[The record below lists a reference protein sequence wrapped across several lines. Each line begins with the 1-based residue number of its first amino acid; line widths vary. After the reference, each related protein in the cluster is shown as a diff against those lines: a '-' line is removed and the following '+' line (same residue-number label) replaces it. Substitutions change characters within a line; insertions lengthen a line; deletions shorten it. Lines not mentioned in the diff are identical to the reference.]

1 MNDKALIEKLESLP
15 LDFWDFKEED
25 TKKFTHGIHSYPAIM
40 VSPISKNIIKIV
52 KEIMNIETL
61 YDPFMGSGSVLIE
74 SILNGVKHTYG
85 TDLNPLAL
93 LLSKVR
99 TTPLKMS
106 QIVWIKNVYIDI
118 INFAFEKYKDLP
130 FQLHQ
135 YIVNEKQLDITDK
148 KGWGE
153 NADIYL
159 EEFKAK
165 YNIDIEFPKFKNI
178 GFWFKPQV
186 IFELKIIKDTITTIE
201 DENIKNFLLITFSE
215 IVRKVS
221 NTRNGEFK
229 LYRIAKEKLLNYNYN
244 TKQEYIDLLQK
255 NIDKMISFVDECN
268 GLGDFSVDIKK
279 CSCAKLDNFE
289 ELLDD
294 SLDLVITSPPYGDS
308 RTTVAYGQYSRLSLQ
323 WIDCDCDEA
332 QNIDRSLLGGVVS
345 KRYDNSLDSE
355 TLNKLIKEIEIV
367 DKKRALEVLAFY
379 YDLDKCIESIAKK
392 MKKNSYQFWVVGN
405 RTVKNVYLN
414 TDLIIAEMAKKYELN
429 HIYTFNRNIVNKV
442 MPSVNSPTNEKGK
455 TISTMMNEYIVVLKK
470 E

>member
-1 MNDKALIEKLESLP
+1 MNDKELIEKLESLP

-178 GFWFKPQV
+178 GFWFKPKV

-201 DENIKNFLLITFSE
+201 DENVKNFLLITFSE

-255 NIDKMISFVDECN
+255 NIEKMISFVDECN
-268 GLGDFSVDIKK
+268 GLDDSSVDIKK
-279 CSCAKLDNFE
+279 CSCAKLDNFH
-289 ELLDD
+289 D
-294 SLDLVITSPPYGDS
+294 I
-308 RTTVAYGQYSRLSLQ
+308 
-323 WIDCDCDEA
+323 
-332 QNIDRSLLGGVVS
+332 
-345 KRYDNSLDSE
+345 
-355 TLNKLIKEIEIV
+355 
-367 DKKRALEVLAFY
+367 
-379 YDLDKCIESIAKK
+379 
-392 MKKNSYQFWVVGN
+392 
-405 RTVKNVYLN
+405 
-414 TDLIIAEMAKKYELN
+414 
-429 HIYTFNRNIVNKV
+429 
-442 MPSVNSPTNEKGK
+442 
-455 TISTMMNEYIVVLKK
+455 
-470 E
+470 